1 MKKAYIIMMG
11 LLACICLTT
20 QSCANGDD
28 DDINQFAQDSFSF
41 IGMQGSHPGYWMV
54 FGTKADNCVMT
65 YDGKVLSFSKM
76 PIQTIMTFSNYYRQ
90 NGYFPENGHLVND
103 GSSSFEDLDGDI
115 QLVAGP
121 MEVVPVVVGYSGNN
135 LYFNSSIQNMN
146 TNNPESYYQK
156 FDTDMFYSFSI
167 KEGNQTTYYS
177 LVFDRDTYGVYN
189 AEQKSRV
196 LKIFIKEI
204 SIIRPGQERQETYAT
219 LKPMMELT
227 FVSND

>member
-1 MKKAYIIMMG
+1 MMG
-11 LLACICLTT
+11 LMACLCLTT

-28 DDINQFAQDSFSF
+28 EDMNKSASESFSS
-41 IGMQGSHPGYWMV
+41 IGMLGAHPGYWMV

-90 NGYFPENGHLVND
+90 NGYFPGNGYTSD
-103 GSSSFEDLDGDI
+103 DIYPSFEGGAGDI

-196 LKIFIKEI
+196 LKMFIKEI
-204 SIIRPGQERQETYAT
+204 SIIRPGQESQETYAS
-219 LKPMMELT
+219 LNPMMELT